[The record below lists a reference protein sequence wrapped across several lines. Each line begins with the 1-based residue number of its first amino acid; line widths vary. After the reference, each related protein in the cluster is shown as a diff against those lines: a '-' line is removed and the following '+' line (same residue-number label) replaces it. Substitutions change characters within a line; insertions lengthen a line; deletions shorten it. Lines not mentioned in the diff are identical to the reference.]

1 VESNCVILTGQEILD
16 LMCEPLETR
25 LVITPL
31 LHPDEQVVKGAGS
44 LDLRLGQDFVLADP
58 AVLSSLDPVDEKQE
72 ENELPGYLR
81 PVHVGLGGRFVLHP
95 RQFALAATLEY
106 VRLPNTVAAHVIGR
120 SRWARVGLI
129 IAMATFVHPGYSGCL
144 TLELQ
149 NLGDCP
155 IELTPCLTIAQLTV
169 EKVSKPQDIDK
180 SQISCSVGPEF
191 RTLMSSRERARLV
204 ALRGNHKRLS
214 ADDQRW

>member
-1 VESNCVILTGQEILD
+1 VGSNRVILTGQEILD

-31 LHPDEQVVKGAGS
+31 LDPNEQVVTGAGS
-44 LDLRLGQDFVLADP
+44 IDLRLGQDFVLADP
-58 AVLSSLDPVDEKQE
+58 AVLSSLDPVKQE
-72 ENELPGYLR
+72 ENELAGYLR

-169 EKVSKPQDIDK
+169 EKISKPQEIDK

-191 RTLMSSRERARLV
+191 RTLMTSPERDRLL
-204 ALRGNHKRLS
+204 ALHRNHKKLS
-214 ADDQRW
+214 ADDQPW